1 MIYQK
6 DYILR
11 EIESLIHVITDVFL
25 GEETIEYLPTGKQED
40 KEVDHLYFEMQK
52 LLKEE
57 KINEAENELFDKIS
71 ISHRGYLKI
80 AIHFYQQIN
89 QLSDE
94 ALAKQNFSREEIEQG
109 IKEVMNL
116 FGIVII

>member
-25 GEETIEYLPTGKQED
+25 GEETKEYLPTGKQED
-40 KEVDHLYFEMQK
+40 KEVDKLHLEIQK
-52 LLKEE
+52 LQKAG
-57 KINEAENELFDKIS
+57 KINEAENLLFDKIS

-80 AIHFYQQIN
+80 AINFYQQIN

-94 ALAKQNFSREEIEQG
+94 ELANQNFSREEIEQG
-109 IKEVMNL
+109 IKEIMNI